1 MDKHLSSDTIWAST
15 PAEPFGCLWFRTR
28 HGLAMKNI
36 IDGPQ
41 GGQIWFLQTQV
52 AQRFLLD
59 SVQIDSSL
67 SLVVLLAY
75 FGFTLWRA

>member
-1 MDKHLSSDTIWAST
+1 
-15 PAEPFGCLWFRTR
+15 
-28 HGLAMKNI
+28 MKNI
-36 IDGPQ
+36 IDGLQ